1 MQYKLKHETLAKICN
16 RNIMKIGKRFRKKR
30 RRKSNVI
37 KLRDDIGRKRLMKKR
52 TMYILCLSAVVTV
65 CTFKAFAASY
75 HEPIQ
80 VEGPTINVDADSE
93 VQAQQYVDFKFK
105 GLKNGQHIIL
115 VKDGGYLLNE
125 DGSDV
130 GKSDLQDGD
139 RIITVKQAKEI
150 EKASYL
156 EDED

>member
-1 MQYKLKHETLAKICN
+1 
-16 RNIMKIGKRFRKKR
+16 
-30 RRKSNVI
+30 
-37 KLRDDIGRKRLMKKR
+37 MKKR

-65 CTFKAFAASY
+65 CTFKAFAVSY

-80 VEGPTINVDADSE
+80 VEGPTINFDVESE

-105 GLKNGQHIIL
+105 GLKNSQHII
-115 VKDGGYLLNE
+115 
-125 DGSDV
+125 
-130 GKSDLQDGD
+130 LQDGD

>member
-1 MQYKLKHETLAKICN
+1 MSITLLSFFVSCIIIITQYNFNIVLKI
-16 RNIMKIGKRFRKKR
+16 
-30 RRKSNVI
+30 
-37 KLRDDIGRKRLMKKR
+37 
-52 TMYILCLSAVVTV
+52 VTV

-80 VEGPTINVDADSE
+80 VEGPTINFDVESE

-105 GLKNGQHIIL
+105 GLKNSQHIIL
-115 VKDGGYLLNE
+115 VKGGGYLLNE

-130 GKSDLQDGD
+130 DKSNLQDGD

>member
-1 MQYKLKHETLAKICN
+1 MQSEYNEDRKTFSQKKKEEKTYEKENDVYFVFIC
-16 RNIMKIGKRFRKKR
+16 
-30 RRKSNVI
+30 
-37 KLRDDIGRKRLMKKR
+37 
-52 TMYILCLSAVVTV
+52 VVTV

-80 VEGPTINVDADSE
+80 VEGPTINFDVESE

-105 GLKNGQHIIL
+105 GLKNSQHIIL
-115 VKDGGYLLNE
+115 VKGGGYLLNE

-130 GKSDLQDGD
+130 DKSNLQDGD

>member
-1 MQYKLKHETLAKICN
+1 MQSEYNED
-16 RNIMKIGKRFRKKR
+16 RKTFSQK
-30 RRKSNVI
+30 KKEEKTYEKENNVH
-37 KLRDDIGRKRLMKKR
+37 
-52 TMYILCLSAVVTV
+52 LCLSAVVTV

-80 VEGPTINVDADSE
+80 VEGPTINVDADSK

-105 GLKNGQHIIL
+105 GLKNSQHIIL

-130 GKSDLQDGD
+130 DKSDLQDGD

>member
-1 MQYKLKHETLAKICN
+1 MQYKIKHETLVKKYN
-16 RNIMKIGKRFRKKR
+16 RNIMKIGKRFRNKGR
-30 RRKSNVI
+30 
-37 KLRDDIGRKRLMKKR
+37 RKRLMKKR
-52 TMYILCLSAVVTV
+52 TMYILCLSAVVGV

-80 VEGPTINVDADSE
+80 LGSPTIDVDADSE

-105 GLKNGQHIIL
+105 GLKNSQHIIL
-115 VKDGGYLLNE
+115 VKGGGYLLNE

-130 GKSDLQDGD
+130 DKSDLQDGD
-139 RIITVKQAKEI
+139 QIITVKQAKEI

-156 EDED
+156 ENED

>member
-1 MQYKLKHETLAKICN
+1 
-16 RNIMKIGKRFRKKR
+16 
-30 RRKSNVI
+30 
-37 KLRDDIGRKRLMKKR
+37 MKKR
-52 TMYILCLSAVVTV
+52 TMYILCLSAIVGV

-80 VEGPTINVDADSE
+80 VESPTIDVDADSE

-105 GLKNGQHIIL
+105 GLKNSQHIIL
-115 VKDGGYLLNE
+115 VKGGGYLVNE

-130 GKSDLQDGD
+130 DKSDLQDGNQ
-139 RIITVKQAKEI
+139 IITVKHAKEI

-156 EDED
+156 ENED

>member
-1 MQYKLKHETLAKICN
+1 
-16 RNIMKIGKRFRKKR
+16 
-30 RRKSNVI
+30 
-37 KLRDDIGRKRLMKKR
+37 MKKR

-80 VEGPTINVDADSE
+80 VEGPTINVDADSK

-105 GLKNGQHIIL
+105 GLKNSQHIIL

-130 GKSDLQDGD
+130 DKSDLQDGD
-139 RIITVKQAKEI
+139 RIITVKQAKKLKKHHI
-150 EKASYL
+150 
-156 EDED
+156 

>member
-1 MQYKLKHETLAKICN
+1 MQYNLKYETLAKICN

-30 RRKSNVI
+30 R
-37 KLRDDIGRKRLMKKR
+37 RKRLMKKR

-80 VEGPTINVDADSE
+80 VEGPTINFDVESE

-105 GLKNGQHIIL
+105 GLKNSQHIIL
-115 VKDGGYLLNE
+115 VKGGGYLLNE

-130 GKSDLQDGD
+130 DKSDLQDGD

-156 EDED
+156 ENED